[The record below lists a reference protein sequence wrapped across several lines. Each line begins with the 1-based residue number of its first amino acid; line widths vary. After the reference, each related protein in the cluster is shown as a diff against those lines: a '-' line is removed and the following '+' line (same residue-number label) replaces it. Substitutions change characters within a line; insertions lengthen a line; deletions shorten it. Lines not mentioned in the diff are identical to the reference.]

1 MAMSLIY
8 IGFVALLFSFAFLCL
23 SIYESIIIPASQ
35 FKDHA
40 IGYSLIRPLA
50 VIGFL
55 ALGIGW
61 ALNRKSND

>member
-1 MAMSLIY
+1 MAKSLIY
-8 IGFVALLFSFAFLCL
+8 IGLMALLFAFAYLCL
-23 SIYESIIIPASQ
+23 SLYESTIIPASQ

-40 IGYSLIRPLA
+40 VGYSLIRPLA

-61 ALNRKSND
+61 ALNRKPHD

>member
-1 MAMSLIY
+1 MAKSLIY
-8 IGFVALLFSFAFLCL
+8 IGLLALLFSVAFLSL
-23 SIYESIIIPASQ
+23 SLYEAAIIPASQ

-40 IGYSLIRPLA
+40 VGYSLIRPLA

-61 ALNRKSND
+61 ASNRKPHD